1 MYKTL
6 QRFLLILFALLQC
19 MSPLAHA
26 HVDGIDVDHTVYSHD
41 LAHEEISAEAQVET
55 DMGAVIAMPH
65 AYPAASTPIVSDL
78 QLGLLNSWSLSVTP
92 TPVLQI
98 TSCCLSITQ
107 YSTPHLIPWSQAP
120 PTRN

>member
-1 MYKTL
+1 MYKTI

-41 LAHEEISAEAQVET
+41 LVHNGMSADVEVEA
-55 DMGAVIAMPH
+55 DIGAVIAMPH
-65 AYPAASTPIVSDL
+65 AYPAGSIPIVSDA
-78 QLGLLNSWSLSVTP
+78 QFGLLNSLSHFVTA
-92 TPVLQI
+92 TPVVQVAFCHL
-98 TSCCLSITQ
+98 CLAQ
-107 YSTPHLIPWSQAP
+107 YATLHLIPWSQAP

>member
-1 MYKTL
+1 MYKTI
-6 QRFLLILFALLQC
+6 QRFLLILFVLLQC

-26 HVDGIDVDHTVYSHD
+26 HVDGIDVAHSVYSHD
-41 LAHEEISAEAQVET
+41 VAIGALAVESAVET

-65 AYPAASTPIVSDL
+65 AYPAGSGPVVSDT
-78 QLGLLNSWSLSVTP
+78 QLGLLNSLSRAVISAPEVTV
-92 TPVLQI
+92 TLGN
-98 TSCCLSITQ
+98 LSITQ